1 MGFTNTNKWH
11 NEKNTRI
18 KNDVFY
24 KDSVS
29 PSEIGEDG
37 RLENKTNKITMSGGN
52 WEKSRNKSHNILHK
66 TNQWVI
72 NFNYNWTLITGD
84 RC

>member
-1 MGFTNTNKWH
+1 MMY
-11 NEKNTRI
+11 
-18 KNDVFY
+18 FY

-66 TNQWVI
+66 TNQ
-72 NFNYNWTLITGD
+72 
-84 RC
+84 

>member
-1 MGFTNTNKWH
+1 MGFTNTNNDTMRKYQDQ
-11 NEKNTRI
+11 
-18 KNDVFY
+18 NDVFY

-66 TNQWVI
+66 TNQ
-72 NFNYNWTLITGD
+72 
-84 RC
+84 

>member
-1 MGFTNTNKWH
+1 MMY
-11 NEKNTRI
+11 
-18 KNDVFY
+18 FY

>member
-1 MGFTNTNKWH
+1 MRKIPGSKMMY
-11 NEKNTRI
+11 
-18 KNDVFY
+18 FY

-52 WEKSRNKSHNILHK
+52 WE
-66 TNQWVI
+66 NQEIRVI
-72 NFNYNWTLITGD
+72 IYYTKQINELSTLIIIELL
-84 RC
+84 